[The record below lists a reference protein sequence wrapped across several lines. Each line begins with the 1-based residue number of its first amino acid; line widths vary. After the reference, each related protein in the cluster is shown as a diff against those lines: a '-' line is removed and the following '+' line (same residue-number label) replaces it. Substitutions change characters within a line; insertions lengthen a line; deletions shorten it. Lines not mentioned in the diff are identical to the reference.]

1 MLDFHMER
9 EHKKKQDGALEI
21 TRDGLLARYDRLNQ
35 REESVERKVPEAP
48 AKKTKE
54 EFKFDDDPKK
64 YQCADCGMTFVSERA
79 MNIHSTT
86 MHEKTEKDHKCVVCA
101 KEYTSKQALDTHMK
115 VFHGDYDP
123 ASKLKPK
130 DRCFQESLVTVRTRR
145 SSNRATFCF
154 KSS

>member
-21 TRDGLLARYDRLNQ
+21 TRDGLSARYDRLNQ
-35 REESVERKVPEAP
+35 REESVERKAPEPTKP
-48 AKKTKE
+48 AKKE
-54 EFKFDDDPKK
+54 EYKFDDDPKK
-64 YQCADCGMTFVSERA
+64 YACPDCGMKFVSERA
-79 MNIHSTT
+79 MNIHATT

-130 DRCFQESLVTVRTRR
+130 DRFFVLLVCIFCK
-145 SSNRATFCF
+145 NRLSF
-154 KSS
+154 